1 MIELY
6 CASCERRYPEE
17 ARRWLCECGSVLEVS
32 SPVAFP
38 KPKIAT
44 HPPNLWRY
52 REALPLSP
60 ASPVVSLGEML
71 TPLIQPDPLFPRL
84 YCKLDFLFPTGSFK
98 DRGSAILISKA
109 KELGIS
115 SVIEDSSG
123 NAGASIAAYCARA
136 GISCEVFVP
145 ARTSEAKLAQIKAY
159 GAQLIKVEGSREE
172 VGKAAF
178 EAARRAYYASHSFN
192 PYFFE
197 GTKTFAFEVWEQLG
211 WAAPDLLIVPA
222 GNGTLLLGAY
232 LGFQQ
237 LMEAGEISKLP
248 RLVGVQSEN
257 CAPLFRAYQD
267 GWSEIRPLEK
277 TETVAEGISVAR
289 PIRGKQIL
297 EAVRKTRGF
306 FLTVSDE
313 EVIASLQ
320 AMAKIGLYLEP
331 TSATATAA
339 WEKVKGGPGMAEQVV
354 VIPLTGSGLKASS
367 TIAKIL

>member
-6 CASCERRYPEE
+6 CAACERRYPEE
-17 ARRWLCECGSVLEVS
+17 ARRWLCECGSILEVS
-32 SPVAFP
+32 APVTFSRST
-38 KPKIAT
+38 IVSR
-44 HPPNLWRY
+44 PPNLWRY

-60 ASPVVSLGEML
+60 VSPVVSLGETL
-71 TPLIQPDPLFPRL
+71 TPLIQPDPRLPRL
-84 YCKLDFLFPTGSFK
+84 FGKLDFLFPTGSFK
-98 DRGSAILISKA
+98 DRGSALLISKA

-115 SVIEDSSG
+115 SVTEDSSG
-123 NAGASIAAYCARA
+123 NAGASIAAYCTRA
-136 GISCEVFVP
+136 GISCQVFVP
-145 ARTSEAKLAQIKAY
+145 ARTSEAKLTQIRAY
-159 GAQLIKVEGSREE
+159 GARLIKVEGSREE
-172 VGKAAF
+172 VGRAAL
-178 EAARRAYYASHSFN
+178 EAARRTYYASHSFN

-211 WAAPDLLIVPA
+211 WAAPDLLIVPV

-232 LGFQQ
+232 LGFRQ
-237 LMEAGEISKLP
+237 LMEAGEISTLP
-248 RLVGVQSEN
+248 RLVAIQSEN
-257 CAPLFRAYQD
+257 CVPLFRAYQE
-267 GWSEIRPLEK
+267 GWSEIRPVEK
-277 TETVAEGISVAR
+277 TETVAEGISVAH

-313 EVIASLQ
+313 EVMASLR
-320 AMAKIGLYLEP
+320 AMARIGLYLEP

-339 WEKVKGGPGMAEQVV
+339 WEKLKGGPGMAEITV

>member
-6 CASCERRYPEE
+6 CAVCERRYPEE
-17 ARRWLCECGSVLEVS
+17 ARRWLCECGSTLEVS
-32 SPVAFP
+32 APVTFS
-38 KPKIAT
+38 KSTIASR
-44 HPPNLWRY
+44 PPNLWRY
-52 REALPLSP
+52 QEALPLSS
-60 ASPVVSLGEML
+60 ASRVVSLGETL
-71 TPLIQPDPLFPRL
+71 TPLVQPDPHLPRL
-84 YCKLDFLFPTGSFK
+84 LFKLDFLFPTGSFK
-98 DRGSAILISKA
+98 DRGSALLISKA

-115 SVIEDSSG
+115 SVTEDSSG

-145 ARTSEAKLAQIKAY
+145 ARTSEAKLTQIRAY
-159 GAQLIKVEGSREE
+159 GARLIKVEGSREE
-172 VGKAAF
+172 VGKAAL
-178 EAARRAYYASHSFN
+178 EAARRTYYASHSFN

-211 WAAPDLLIVPA
+211 WGAPDLLIVPV

-232 LGFQQ
+232 LGFRQ
-237 LMEAGEISKLP
+237 LTEAGEISKLP
-248 RLVGVQSEN
+248 RLVAVQSDN
-257 CAPLFRAYQD
+257 CAPLFRAYRE
-267 GWSEIRPLEK
+267 GWSEIYPVEK
-277 TETVAEGISVAR
+277 TETVAEGISVAH

-313 EVIASLQ
+313 EVIASLR
-320 AMAKIGLYLEP
+320 AMARIGLYLEP

-339 WEKVKGGPGMAEQVV
+339 WEKVKGEPGMAEMIV